1 MYKLFIRSFM
11 FMLTLQ
17 LFSLGYSDVANCDQ
31 PLSMMNRMEQ
41 LVCQKREDFRQQL
54 MAQFK
59 GSPQI
64 GSEPLYTKKQALDSS
79 KLDFFSHRPNQIAR
93 AITPLNNETKS
104 DANQPRL
111 TQNTSVVSPEHHP
124 DLVKVPLINFF

>member
-1 MYKLFIRSFM
+1 MRKLFTYRFVL
-11 FMLTLQ
+11 MLMLQ
-17 LFSLGYSDVANCDQ
+17 VFSQGHSDVANCDQ

-64 GSEPLYTKKQALDSS
+64 GSEPLYTQKQALDPS

-93 AITPLNNETKS
+93 TITPLNNDPKP

-111 TQNTSVVSPEHHP
+111 SHNTSMVAPENHP
-124 DLVKVPLINFF
+124 DLVKVPLVNFF

>member
-17 LFSLGYSDVANCDQ
+17 LFCLGYSDVANCDR

-54 MAQFK
+54 MAQFN
-59 GSPQI
+59 GAPQI
-64 GSEPLYTKKQALDSS
+64 GSEALYTKKQAPGASELG
-79 KLDFFSHRPNQIAR
+79 FFSHRPNQIAR
-93 AITPLNNETKS
+93 TITPLNNDPKP

-111 TQNTSVVSPEHHP
+111 SHNTSMVAPEYHP
-124 DLVKVPLINFF
+124 DLVKVPLVNFF